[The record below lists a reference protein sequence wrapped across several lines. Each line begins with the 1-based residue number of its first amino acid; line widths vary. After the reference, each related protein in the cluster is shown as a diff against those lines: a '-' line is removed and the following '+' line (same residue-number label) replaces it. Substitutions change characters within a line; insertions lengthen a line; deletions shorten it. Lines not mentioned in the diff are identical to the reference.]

1 LNLTPLIISQ
11 VEDLRLRYFTDVDLV
26 MPERLQLYRRCLHV
40 LGEADRVYRF
50 RDLCRKA
57 AIETELGIEHGTDE
71 DVLKGLGEI
80 MNESQASIGE
90 LYENSCPE
98 IDELVSIC
106 KANGALG
113 VKMTGVGWGGCTISL
128 VREKDVDSFVAG
140 VRKAYHEKRFPDK
153 PAGWLDDAVF
163 ATGAGVGG
171 GVAEA
176 ADLVL

>member
-1 LNLTPLIISQ
+1 MSTVTQL
-11 VEDLRLRYFTDVDLV
+11 EDLRLRYFTDVDLV
-26 MPERLQLYRRCLHV
+26 MPERLHLYRRCLHV
-40 LGEADRVYRF
+40 LSEADRVYCF

-57 AIETELGIEHGTDE
+57 AIETELGLEHGTDE

-80 MNESQASIGE
+80 MNQSQASARD
-90 LYENSCPE
+90 LYESSCPE
-98 IDELVSIC
+98 IDELVAIC

-128 VREKDVDSFVAG
+128 VREKDVSAFVAG

-171 GVAEA
+171 GIIEA
-176 ADLVL
+176 SNFDL